1 MLSIRRVARAGIP
14 TPHGDFEMFVYEAAD
29 RNEHVAL
36 FTGFEPGTLNEKE
49 PLLVRLHSECLT
61 GDVFGSLRC
70 DCGEQLEESM
80 RLLREQGRGVLL
92 YLRQEGRGVG
102 LANKISAY
110 ALQEQGLDTVQ
121 ANLALG
127 LPKDARDY
135 RVAAEMLLDL
145 GVRRTVV
152 LTNNPAKIEDLR
164 RYGIEVVERP
174 AVTVSYA
181 QTLDGRVATAA
192 GESKWISC
200 PDSLRFAHEMRAT
213 HDAIL
218 VGAGTVCKDD
228 PRLTVRHVPGTNP
241 LRVIVDST
249 LRTPPDAAVLA
260 DGAAQGTV
268 FAVTDR
274 APEERREKVFSLG
287 ATVLELPSDLDG
299 RVDLAAMLGELV
311 PSGIASVMVEGGA
324 TLITGFFRAGLVDRL
339 AVCVAP
345 KILGEGIEAIGDLG
359 IRDLSRSLTLADA
372 AVEPYGVDLI
382 LSGRIEYPDGVPDR
396 G

>member
-1 MLSIRRVARAGIP
+1 VIGEHPSAGGEIP
-14 TPHGDFEMFVYEAAD
+14 T
-29 RNEHVAL
+29 
-36 FTGFEPGTLNEKE
+36 
-49 PLLVRLHSECLT
+49 
-61 GDVFGSLRC
+61 
-70 DCGEQLEESM
+70 
-80 RLLREQGRGVLL
+80 
-92 YLRQEGRGVG
+92 
-102 LANKISAY
+102 
-110 ALQEQGLDTVQ
+110 
-121 ANLALG
+121 
-127 LPKDARDY
+127 
-135 RVAAEMLLDL
+135 
-145 GVRRTVV
+145 
-152 LTNNPAKIEDLR
+152 
-164 RYGIEVVERP
+164 RP
-174 AVTVSYA
+174 SVTVSYA
-181 QTLDGRVATAA
+181 QTLDGRVATTT

-200 PDSLRFAHEMRAT
+200 PDSLRFAHEMRAS
-213 HDAIL
+213 HDAVL

-274 APEERREKVFSLG
+274 APEERRERVISLG

-299 RVDLAAMLGELV
+299 RVDLAAMLGELA

-359 IRDLSRSLTLADA
+359 IRDLSQSLILVDA